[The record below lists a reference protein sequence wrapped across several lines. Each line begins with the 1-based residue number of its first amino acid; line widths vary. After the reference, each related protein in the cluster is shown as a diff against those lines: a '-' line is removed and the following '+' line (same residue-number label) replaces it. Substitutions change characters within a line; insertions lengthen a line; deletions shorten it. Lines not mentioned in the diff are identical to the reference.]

1 MADDLAPGAITDV
14 LGIRVGHATHEEA
27 LTGCTVVLC
36 GEGMVAGV
44 SVRGLAPGTRETDLL
59 RPATLV
65 EQVHA
70 IVLTG
75 GSAYGLAAADGVMR
89 CLEARGIGY
98 KTGQTRVPIVPAAV
112 LYDLGIGA
120 CDVRP
125 DAAMGERACEDAD
138 DGPVAQGN
146 VGAGAGATVGKILGM
161 SRAMKAGLGTAS
173 VRAGRLVVGALIAVN
188 AFGDVVDPETGAIIA
203 GARKAIGRGFADTR
217 QAMRGML
224 IRNVLAHT
232 NTVIGV
238 VATNARLNVAQA
250 NEVAAAAHDG
260 LARAVRPS
268 HTLFDG
274 DTLFALAGDELEAHQ
289 TLVMDMAAEAVALA
303 IVNGVRAAR
312 AAGGLPAAGDL
323 SA

>member
-1 MADDLAPGAITDV
+1 
-14 LGIRVGHATHEEA
+14 
-27 LTGCTVVLC
+27 
-36 GEGMVAGV
+36 
-44 SVRGLAPGTRETDLL
+44 
-59 RPATLV
+59 
-65 EQVHA
+65 
-70 IVLTG
+70 
-75 GSAYGLAAADGVMR
+75 
-89 CLEARGIGY
+89 
-98 KTGQTRVPIVPAAV
+98 
-112 LYDLGIGA
+112 
-120 CDVRP
+120 
-125 DAAMGERACEDAD
+125 
-138 DGPVAQGN
+138 
-146 VGAGAGATVGKILGM
+146 M
-161 SRAMKAGLGTAS
+161 SRATKAGLGTAS

-274 DTLFALAGDELEAHQ
+274 DT
-289 TLVMDMAAEAVALA
+289 AVRPRR
-303 IVNGVRAAR
+303 G
-312 AAGGLPAAGDL
+312 
-323 SA
+323 